1 MIEKTVHTPQQPTN
15 GLSLEDISITSII
28 RDIFRNCLLIVLSAL
43 IFAGGFYIVK
53 TETFEPQY
61 KSEATFLVSTR
72 DGSFDAYS
80 NLSTA
85 IQLNQVFKMI
95 LDSNALKEAVKTDL
109 GMTELDA
116 TITATNVAET
126 NLLVLSVVAPT
137 PRDSYQILC
146 SVIKNYP
153 IFSNEVMGNAV
164 MDVFDAPSVPTAP
177 INSVGG
183 LKWAVIGFLLGA
195 VLMAA
200 AVIVLSYLKDTVKNE
215 RQLEKKLDTK
225 LYGIIPHEKKRK
237 RHGLLVS
244 DITSSF
250 GFREA
255 YNKLRSRIE
264 REYSRKG
271 YKVITVSSSAENEGK
286 TTVVANLALSLARK
300 EYKVIVVD
308 FDIRKPA
315 VAKIFELNVDDK
327 DFADSL
333 ESERIDEIKKYIISD
348 SKTGIDFLAS
358 IKPVGN
364 INNVLRQ
371 GVIPRVINSIKKDYD
386 FVIIDTPPIAFVSDI
401 DDIASGS
408 DASILVVREDYVKTM
423 IINDSIDSI
432 TRTGTPLL
440 GAVLNNSVGTSQ
452 TFGYAYYGGYGK
464 YSGYRKYGKY
474 AKADGSSGKEGK
486 KDG

>member
-15 GLSLEDISITSII
+15 GLSLEDISITSIV
-28 RDIFRNCLLIVLSAL
+28 RDIFRNFLLIVLSAL

-61 KSEATFLVSTR
+61 QSEATFLVSTR

-95 LDSNALKEAVKTDL
+95 LDSNALREAVKADL

-126 NLLVLSVVAPT
+126 NLLVLSVVAST
-137 PRDSYQILC
+137 PRESYQILC

-153 IFSNEVMGNAV
+153 IFSNEVMGDAV

-215 RQLEKKLDTK
+215 RQLENKLDTK

-237 RHGLLVS
+237 RRGLLVS

-286 TTVVANLALSLARK
+286 TTVAANLALSLARK
-300 EYKVIVVD
+300 KYKVIVVD

-315 VAKIFELNVDDK
+315 VAKIFDLNVGDRN
-327 DFADSL
+327 FSDSL

-358 IKPVGN
+358 IKPVEN
-364 INNVLRQ
+364 INNVLRK
-371 GVIPRVINSIKKDYD
+371 GVIPKVINSIKNDYD

-464 YSGYRKYGKY
+464 YSGYHKYGKY
-474 AKADGSSGKEGK
+474 AKADGSSGKEDK
-486 KDG
+486 NDG